1 MHKQAK
7 VVLLKTIR
15 KKMVMAKIVMKKML
29 MAKTAPPR
37 IWTILPKKL
46 LIIRI
51 KRAS

>member
-7 VVLLKTIR
+7 VVLLKTMR
-15 KKMVMAKIVMKKML
+15 KKMV